1 MQSRNANTKIV
12 SEIMF
17 RLLPMQILLQ
27 MVGAVN
33 GIVSSFFATNYI
45 GIGAMSAVGVYAP
58 IAMLIGAT
66 SIVFVGGSAILCGKY
81 LGRNEHDKVQNVFS
95 LNMRIVL

>member
-66 SIVFVGGSAILCGKY
+66 SIVFVAAPPSSAGNIWAGTSTTRSRTCFL
-81 LGRNEHDKVQNVFS
+81 
-95 LNMRIVL
+95 